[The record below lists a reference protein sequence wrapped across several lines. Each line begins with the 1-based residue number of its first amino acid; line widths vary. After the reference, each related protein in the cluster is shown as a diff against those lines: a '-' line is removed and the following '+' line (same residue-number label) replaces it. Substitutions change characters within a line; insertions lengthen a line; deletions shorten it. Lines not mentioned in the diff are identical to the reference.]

1 MTSPVGSSRDRREMG
16 ADMPP
21 PANSGITLPSP
32 ERHRQRNRAALY
44 RDHDR
49 SFADWAGGAGA
60 LAHDDLTQ
68 VRVHDMVDA
77 LHQRG
82 AIPDKAAGYAI
93 LRAADQVTNAAM
105 WLVVHMTYACTVR
118 TDGQALRSEDFKPNP
133 DGHTGGS
140 LNMVPAY
147 VGYLAA
153 NALSGTTRSWLMGQ
167 GHCVA
172 AIDAVNLIV
181 DNMSP
186 AQSERYAFSDQG
198 LTGFVRDFY
207 SYEIDAGGRPSSP
220 LGSHV
225 NPHTAGGL
233 IEGGYLGFAGLLY
246 GHMPEPGERLVAF
259 LSDGAFE
266 EQRGSDWV
274 PRWWRADDTGLVT
287 PIMIANGRR
296 IDQRTT
302 MAQVGGV
309 EWFRR
314 HLRLNGFDPIDLDGR
329 DPAAFAWAILEM
341 EERLGASAAAAL
353 QGEQTYP
360 VPLHYGI
367 AETIKGFG
375 FPGAGTNRA
384 HNLPLDGNPRNDA
397 AARRS
402 FNDGARKL
410 WVPADELATAA
421 RQLNNHSAAGRTKE
435 RDHPLI
441 SRQPVAADLPE
452 PPWTASEEDERAS
465 PMAGIDQ
472 HFHSI
477 VMANPRLRVR
487 VGNPDEM
494 RSNRMNATL
503 DQLKHRVTEPEPGL
517 AESLSGSVVTALNEE
532 AVICSVLAN
541 KGGLNVAVSYEAFAT
556 KMLGALRQ
564 DLIFTRHMIDAGRK
578 PYWLGVPLIATSHAW
593 ENGKNELSHQDTT
606 VAETMWGEMSDLS
619 RVVFPVDW
627 NSAIACL
634 DAVFRSR
641 GAIWTMVIPKREVAA
656 RLSPELARMAL
667 NDGAVCLRDLGEEA
681 PELLLV
687 AVGAYQL
694 GEALGASVRLAERG
708 VRHRVILLL
717 EPGRFRLPRDGREEE
732 YTASKAVVDKLFP
745 PSVKARVFISHT
757 RPEPF
762 CGVVRPLDTGAR
774 TSRFLGFCGR
784 GGTLDTNGML
794 FANRS
799 TWAHVVVAAADVLGR
814 QAEDF
819 LTSAELDAV
828 NGDRAPKDIL
838 FEENAP

>member
-1 MTSPVGSSRDRREMG
+1 MTCPAESSRHRNETSANTPTS
-16 ADMPP
+16 AD
-21 PANSGITLPSP
+21 SGMDFPGH
-32 ERHRQRNRAALY
+32 ERHRQHDRAALY
-44 RDHDR
+44 RAHDR
-49 SFADWAGGAGA
+49 SFADWAGGAGV
-60 LAHDDLTQ
+60 LTHDDLTQ
-68 VRVHDMVDA
+68 VRVHDMVDV

-93 LRAADQVTNAAM
+93 LRAADQVANAAM
-105 WLVVHMTYACTVR
+105 WLVVHMTYACAVR

-172 AIDAVNLIV
+172 AIDAVNLII

-186 AQSERYAFSDQG
+186 TQAERYAFSDDG
-198 LTGFVRDFY
+198 LTRFVRDFY
-207 SYEIDAGGRPSSP
+207 SYEIDAGGRASSP

-266 EQRGSDWV
+266 EQRGSDWA
-274 PRWWRADDTGLVT
+274 PRWWRADDTGLVA

-341 EERLGASAAAAL
+341 EERLGACAAAAL
-353 QGEQTYP
+353 RGEQSYP

-384 HNLPLDGNPRNDA
+384 HNLPLEGNPRNDE

-402 FNDGARKL
+402 FNEGAKVL
-410 WVPADELATAA
+410 WVPADQLATAVQ
-421 RQLNNHSAAGRTKE
+421 QLNNHSEAGRAKE
-435 RDHPLI
+435 RDHPII
-441 SRQPVAADLPE
+441 SRKPVTANLPA
-452 PPWTASEEDERAS
+452 PPWSTAPEGELAS
-465 PMAGIDQ
+465 PMAGIDR
-472 HFHSI
+472 HFQSI
-477 VMANPRLRVR
+477 VAANPSLRVR

-503 DQLKHRVTEPEPGL
+503 DQLKHRVTAPEPGL
-517 AESLSGSVVTALNEE
+517 AESVNGSVITALNEE

-578 PYWLGVPLIATSHAW
+578 PYWLGVPFIATSHAW

-606 VAETMWGEMSDLS
+606 MAEAMWGEMSDLS

-627 NSAIACL
+627 NSATACL

-641 GAIWTMVIPKREVAA
+641 GSIWTMIVPKREVPN
-656 RLSPELARMAL
+656 RLSPELAKIAL
-667 NDGAVCLRDLGEEA
+667 NDGAVCVRDLGKDA

-694 GEALGASVRLAERG
+694 GEALSASDRLAERR
-708 VRHRVILLL
+708 VKHRVVLLL
-717 EPGRFRLPRDGREEE
+717 EPGRFRLARDDREQEHLV
-732 YTASKAVVDKLFP
+732 SKTVVDSLFP
-745 PSVKARVFISHT
+745 ETVKARVFLSHT
-757 RPEPF
+757 RPEPL
-762 CGVVRPLDTGAR
+762 CGLVRPLDTGLR
-774 TSRFLGFCGR
+774 TSRFLGFLGR

-799 TWAHVVVAAADVLGR
+799 TWAHVTAAAADVLGR
-814 QAEDF
+814 HAEEF

-828 NGDRAPKDIL
+828 NSRRAPKHVL
-838 FEENAP
+838 FPEAGP

>member
-1 MTSPVGSSRDRREMG
+1 MTRRAGSTGGQREPGATRPMPARDGAASPG
-16 ADMPP
+16 
-21 PANSGITLPSP
+21 P
-32 ERHRQRNRAALY
+32 ERHRQRDRAALY
-44 RDHDR
+44 RARDR
-49 SFADWAGGAGA
+49 SFADWAGGAGV
-60 LAHDDLTQ
+60 LTHDDLTQ
-68 VRVHDMVDA
+68 VRVHDMVDT

-82 AIPDKAAGYAI
+82 AIPDKAAGHAI
-93 LRAADQVTNAAM
+93 LRAADRVANAAM
-105 WLVVHMTYACTVR
+105 WLVVHMTYARTVR
-118 TDGQALRSEDFKPNP
+118 TDGQALGSGDFKPNP

-153 NALSGTTRSWLMGQ
+153 NALCGTTRSWLMGQ

-181 DNMSP
+181 DNMSTT
-186 AQSERYAFSDQG
+186 QSQRYAFSDEG
-198 LTGFVRDFY
+198 LTRFVRDFY
-207 SYEIDAGGRPSSP
+207 SYEIGADGRPSSP

-225 NPHTAGGL
+225 NAHTAGGL

-266 EQRGSDWV
+266 EQRGSDWA
-274 PRWWRADDTGLVT
+274 PRWWRAEDTGLVA

-302 MAQVGGV
+302 MAQIGGSD
-309 EWFRR
+309 WLRR
-314 HLRLNGFDPIDLDGR
+314 HLRLNGFDPIDFDGR

-341 EERLGASAAAAL
+341 EERLGACAAAAL
-353 QGEQTYP
+353 RGEQSYP
-360 VPLHYGI
+360 IPLHYGI
-367 AETIKGFG
+367 AETTKGFG

-384 HNLPLDGNPRNDA
+384 HNLPLEGNPRNDA

-402 FNDGARKL
+402 FNEGARKL
-410 WVPADELATAA
+410 WVGADELATAT

-441 SRQPVAADLPE
+441 SRKPVTADLPE
-452 PPWTASEEDERAS
+452 QPWSAAAEGEPAS

-472 HFHSI
+472 HFRSI
-477 VMANPRLRVR
+477 VLANPRLRVR

-503 DQLKHRVTEPEPGL
+503 DQLKHRVAAPEPGL
-517 AESLSGSVVTALNEE
+517 AESVSGSVITALNEE

-541 KGGLNVAVSYEAFAT
+541 KGGLNIAVSYEAFAT

-578 PYWLGVPLIATSHAW
+578 PYWLGVPLIATSHTW

-634 DAVFRSR
+634 DAVYRSR
-641 GAIWTMVIPKREVAA
+641 GSIWTMIVPKREVPN

-667 NDGAVCLRDLGEEA
+667 KDGAVCLRDRGGDA

-694 GEALGASVRLAERG
+694 GEALRASARLDERG

-717 EPGRFRLPRDGREEE
+717 EPGRFRLPRDDREQEHS
-732 YTASKAVVDKLFP
+732 ASKIFVDTLFP
-745 PSVKARVFISHT
+745 ESVKARVFLSHT

-762 CGVVRPLDTGAR
+762 GGLVRPLDTGPR
-774 TSRFLGFCGR
+774 MSRFLGFCGR

-794 FANRS
+794 IANRS
-799 TWAHVVVAAADVLGR
+799 TWAHVIVAAAGVLGV
-814 QAEDF
+814 
-819 LTSAELDAV
+819 T
-828 NGDRAPKDIL
+828 PKIS
-838 FEENAP
+838 